1 MISIG
6 IDVHK
11 ITCVATIKSG
21 RGRKLEQ
28 TSFAN
33 DGHGMDQFI
42 THVRKRYGRYG
53 EIKAVCEST
62 ANYWIRLHDELERR
76 GIDTLLAHPAKTK
89 RMAQAN
95 LKEDKIDSEI
105 LADLLRAGMVYES
118 FVPDRHYRDLRN
130 MARTRLGF
138 VRGVTR
144 HKNKIHAILAK
155 YDCALPM
162 RGMFTKRGMSW
173 LRAALLS
180 DTDRMSVDMHVEAIE
195 MAQRQA
201 ARIERR
207 IAQTA
212 DEDDRARLL
221 MTIPG
226 ISYVTAMTLIS
237 EIVDIGRFKTAE
249 KFAAAGGVIPSHR
262 NSASTYRG
270 GGITKQGSVWLR
282 NAIVEASATT
292 IRYDKRMGEIHKRI
306 RKRRGAMKARVAV
319 ARHLLE
325 IIWHMLTN
333 NEPYRTQNR
342 ELTQRKYK
350 KMKDVANAS

>member
-33 DGHGMDQFI
+33 DSHGMDQFI

-89 RMAQAN
+89 VIAQAK
-95 LKEDKIDSEI
+95 LKDDKLDSEM
-105 LADLLRAGMVYES
+105 LADLLRADLIYES

-130 MARTRLGF
+130 MVRTRLGF
-138 VRGVTR
+138 VRDVTR

-155 YDCALPM
+155 YDCSLPM
-162 RGMFTKRGMSW
+162 RGVFTKRGMSW
-173 LRAALLS
+173 LRAAPLS
-180 DTDRMSVDMHVEAIE
+180 DIDRMSVDMHVEAIE

-201 ARIERR
+201 AIIERR

-282 NAIVEASATT
+282 NAIVEAATTT
-292 IRYDKRMGEIHKRI
+292 IRHDQRMKGIYERI
-306 RKRRGAMKARVAV
+306 RKRRGAKK
-319 ARHLLE
+319 
-325 IIWHMLTN
+325 
-333 NEPYRTQNR
+333 
-342 ELTQRKYK
+342 QR
-350 KMKDVANAS
+350 